1 MPEHCSC
8 QALRLPK
15 CYTLHLMI
23 TDVGFVMTHRLT
35 VELSEQ
41 EMGKVQAVARS
52 RKVDP
57 THLTVGQLVEALTI
71 TPDPSGLQGLEIHAR
86 TTGLMA
92 AIKAT
97 TDATVGLVVGK
108 RPSLSQ
114 GVVRRALPRVHK
126 LSMSRRL
133 KAKQELSDRDVERV
147 AQKVLD
153 QAVIISTL
161 ASAAVITDKVEE
173 VLSTEDVRAKRL
185 AAAMSVNGMWKDKE
199 DKPQD
204 GLAYQREVRAEWR

>member
-1 MPEHCSC
+1 
-8 QALRLPK
+8 
-15 CYTLHLMI
+15 
-23 TDVGFVMTHRLT
+23 MTHQLK

-41 EMGKVQAVARS
+41 EMGKVQAAARL

-57 THLTVGQLVEALTI
+57 MHLTVGQLVEALT
-71 TPDPSGLQGLEIHAR
+71 TSGLK
-86 TTGLMA
+86 T
-92 AIKAT
+92 AIMAT
-97 TDATVGLVVGK
+97 TDATVGLVVSE
-108 RPSLSQ
+108 RPSLSL

-153 QAVIISTL
+153 QAVTISTL
-161 ASAAVITDKVEE
+161 ASAAMITDKVEK
-173 VLSTEDVRAKRL
+173 VLSAEDVRAKRL
-185 AAAMSVNGMWKDKE
+185 AAAMSVNGMWKGKE